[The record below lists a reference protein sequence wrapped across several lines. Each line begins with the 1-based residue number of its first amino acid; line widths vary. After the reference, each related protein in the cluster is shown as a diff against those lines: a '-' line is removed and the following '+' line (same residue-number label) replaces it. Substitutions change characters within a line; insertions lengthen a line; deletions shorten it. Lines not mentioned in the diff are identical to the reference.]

1 MVSYIYLLSFPFLTF
16 LMMRFNLWNYITDEE
31 RGCGDGEVRLQGG
44 AGPSNGYVEF
54 CLDRRWGGVCSDGW
68 DVNDARVVCKQ
79 LGFQSEG
86 MPMPIRI
93 HNTVSSHSIQMQWSL
108 MDLPTLLIIAE
119 YFWVKSYV
127 QDLNVTSMN
136 VVMRHY

>member
-1 MVSYIYLLSFPFLTF
+1 MLQRLVFAFPSNIF
-16 LMMRFNLWNYITDEE
+16 MMWFILWSYITDEE
-31 RGCGDGEVRLQGG
+31 RGCEDGEVRLQGG

-79 LGFQSEG
+79 LGFKSEG
-86 MPMPIRI
+86 MSIPIQI

-108 MDLPTLLIIAE
+108 MDLPTLIIVE
-119 YFWVKSYV
+119 YFWVKSHV
-127 QDLNVTSMN
+127 QDLNVISMN